1 VPRSGV
7 SYGDEFEWREAARF
21 ALYRWEDF
29 CRLDGEAQSA
39 IVAHYRVHGQIEAV
53 IAHEQ
58 ARERRL
64 KGRRG
69 K

>member
-7 SYGDEFEWREAARF
+7 TYSGELEWREAARF
-21 ALYRWEDF
+21 ALCRWTDF
-29 CRLDGEAQSA
+29 CRLDGEEQSG
-39 IVAHYRVHGQIEAV
+39 IVAHFRVHNQLEAV